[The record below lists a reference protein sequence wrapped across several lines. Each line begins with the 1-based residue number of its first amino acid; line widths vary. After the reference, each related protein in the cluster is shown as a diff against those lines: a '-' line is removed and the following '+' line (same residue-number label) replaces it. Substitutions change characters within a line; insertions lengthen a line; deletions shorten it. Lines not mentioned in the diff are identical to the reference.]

1 MQLDSLIE
9 GNFRLIEPQKKAL
22 KKLGIKTVED
32 LLYHFPVRYGD
43 TSEKRNI
50 GTLIEGEKAVIF
62 GKISGL
68 KISKGFKSKIPMS
81 EAWIE
86 DESGTIK
93 AVWFHQPY
101 IAKMIHEGAYV
112 RADGKVSNRKG
123 ELYLSNPKIETIV
136 KLPVGVGDSLF
147 GLPAQAGERDTEHS
161 LYPVYPESRGVTSN
175 WLYYT
180 IQKIF
185 STGILN
191 DLPDPIPEY
200 ILSTY
205 NLPSLKTA
213 LIWIHAPQKQDDA
226 ISARKRFAFEEVFF
240 IQLQKKR
247 EKIIWNKNPSYVI
260 EKTPKDIEQFVK
272 TFPFQATDA
281 QNKAIEQI
289 MTDFRSGHAMARLL
303 EGDVG
308 SGKTAVAAT
317 TAYSIVT
324 SKPKGQTF
332 GNLQV
337 AYMAPTEI
345 LAKQHFDS
353 FIEYFTYLR
362 INIGL
367 ITGKECRKFPSKTNP
382 KQWTKI
388 SKPQLLKWVANGEIP
403 ILIGT
408 HALIQKN
415 VKFKHLAYSIV
426 DEQHR
431 FGVSQRYAMARGQN
445 RGLDADLTQTQENKS
460 DLLYEDITYK
470 IRESVLNVKKELGL
484 GHKEIIYQ
492 KALREEFIKNK
503 INFSQEHRIS
513 IKYNGKNIGTY
524 VPDFLIDNK
533 IILELKALPFVG
545 SVETKQ
551 VWNYLKGSD
560 FKLALLVN
568 FGMKTVDIKRIIYDE
583 ARSLVKKV
591 SVKSASE
598 ESASCPHLL
607 SMTATPIPRTLA
619 LTIYGDLDLTLLDQM
634 PVGRKP
640 ILTEIVLPN
649 ERENTYA
656 KIKIALAEG
665 RQLYVICP
673 RIEVP
678 DPAKE
683 SAIIAKSVKEEAER
697 LKKDIFQDYEIGIL
711 HSKMLQGEK
720 EEVMNNFKE
729 GKIQIL
735 VATSVVEV
743 GVNVPNATVII
754 IEGAERFGLAQLHQ
768 LRGRVIRSNHQAYCY
783 VFAESKTDKTL
794 QRLKAFKNSSNG
806 FELAEFDLKLRGPGE
821 LSGNK
826 QWGISDIGMEAIRN
840 LKMVEAARA
849 EAEYLLSQD
858 EMLTKFP
865 LINKKLSHR
874 KEEEIHFE

>member
-1 MQLDSLIE
+1 MQLNSTIE
-9 GNFRLIEPQKKAL
+9 SNFRLIEPQKMAL
-22 KKLGIKTVED
+22 KKLGIKTIRD
-32 LLYHFPVRYGD
+32 LLYHFPVSYGD

-50 GTLIEGEKAVIF
+50 GSLINGEKAVIF
-62 GKISGL
+62 GKIYGL
-68 KISKGFKSKIPMS
+68 KTSKGFKSKIPMS

-101 IAKMIHEGAYV
+101 IAKMIQEGTFV
-112 RADGKVSNRKG
+112 RADGKVSDRRG
-123 ELYLSNPKIETIV
+123 ELYLSNPKIENIV
-136 KLPVGVGDSLF
+136 KLPIGVGNSLF
-147 GLPAQAGERDTEHS
+147 GEEGEKHS

-175 WLYYT
+175 WFYHA

-185 STGILN
+185 SSGIL
-191 DLPDPIPEY
+191 DTIQDPIPEY
-200 ILSTY
+200 ILNTY

-213 LIWIHAPQKQDDA
+213 LVWIHEPQKQDHA
-226 ISARKRFAFEEVFF
+226 TSARKRFAFEEVFF

-272 TFPFQATDA
+272 TFPFKATDA
-281 QNKAIEQI
+281 QNKAIAQI
-289 MTDFRSGHAMARLL
+289 MTDFKSGHAMARLL

-317 TAYSIVT
+317 TAFSIVT

-345 LAKQHFDS
+345 LAKQHFES
-353 FIEYFTYLR
+353 FIEYFTYL
-362 INIGL
+362 NISVGL
-367 ITGKECRKFPSKTNP
+367 ITGKECRKFPSKVNP
-382 KQWTKI
+382 KSWTKI

-408 HALIQKN
+408 HALISKS
-415 VKFKHLAYSIV
+415 VKFKHLAYSII

-431 FGVSQRYAMARGQN
+431 FGTAQRQKITRKE
-445 RGLDADLTQTQENKS
+445 GLN
-460 DLLYEDITYK
+460 
-470 IRESVLNVKKELGL
+470 
-484 GHKEIIYQ
+484 
-492 KALREEFIKNK
+492 
-503 INFSQEHRIS
+503 
-513 IKYNGKNIGTY
+513 
-524 VPDFLIDNK
+524 
-533 IILELKALPFVG
+533 
-545 SVETKQ
+545 
-551 VWNYLKGSD
+551 
-560 FKLALLVN
+560 
-568 FGMKTVDIKRIIYDE
+568 
-583 ARSLVKKV
+583 
-591 SVKSASE
+591 
-598 ESASCPHLL
+598 PHLL

-634 PVGRKP
+634 PSGRKP
-640 ILTEIVLPN
+640 ILTEIVLPGN
-649 ERENTYA
+649 REDTYT

-665 RQLYVICP
+665 RQAYVICP
-673 RIEVP
+673 RIDVP

-683 SAIIAKSVKEEAER
+683 SAIIAKSVIEEAER
-697 LKKDIFQDYEIGIL
+697 LKRDVFKNYEIGIL

-720 EEVMNNFKE
+720 EDVMNDFKE
-729 GKIQIL
+729 GKIHIL
-735 VATSVVEV
+735 VATSVIEV

-783 VFAESKTDKTL
+783 VFAETKTDKTL

-858 EMLTKFP
+858 ETLSKYP
-865 LINKKLSHR
+865 LINEKLLHR
-874 KEEEIHFE
+874 KSEEIHFE